1 MPRLTWD
8 EAGKHFYETG
18 VSNGVLYLFAEGKY
32 ATAVA
37 WNGLTKV
44 SENPSGGEPTAL
56 YADNIKY
63 LNIMSAEEFAANIS
77 CYAFPDEFALCLG
90 QEELVAGMSI
100 GQQDHST
107 FGFCYKT
114 LIGNDTDK
122 NNHGYKLHVVYGCT
136 AAPISKDRETVNES
150 PSAVEMSFDV
160 STVPVTF
167 TLDGKTRTTATLEFD
182 STKLSEAQ
190 MKAVEDALYGTAEK
204 AASLPMPE
212 ELVALIKAAAA

>member
-8 EAGKHFYETG
+8 ESGKHFYETG
-18 VSNGVLYLFAEGKY
+18 VSNGVLYPFAEGKY

-77 CYAFPDEFALCLG
+77 CYAYPDEFALCLG

-107 FGFCYKT
+107 FGFGYKT

-182 STKLSEAQ
+182 STKLSKAQ